1 MTNNEK
7 DLSDKSVSIDK
18 VLKREIRIALYDIE
32 VMLDRLEPKKKDLK
46 KYSIYKRIYDIHWLL
61 SDI

>member
-7 DLSDKSVSIDK
+7 DLPDKSVSQ
-18 VLKREIRIALYDIE
+18 IRLALYDIE
-32 VMLDRLEPKKKDLK
+32 VMVENLK
-46 KYSIYKRIYDIHWLL
+46 VKSTENWQSDIIQRIYDIHWLL